1 MLMPARRLRRQFRL
15 VPALLVP
22 TARAVG
28 WVPAL
33 AAFALSLGLLALAV
47 RPDLALPPADLV
59 RWLRL
64 AMIVAALG
72 YAFLLDDPSEPTT
85 EGVAGSL
92 LLRRTLRVVLLL
104 PATAAWWVAVV
115 WRIRAVHPGLPLPV
129 AALTLEAAAL
139 LAVTLAL
146 AAAGSHLAPERRG
159 GVVAA
164 PALLTLATAAFL
176 LPAQVTL
183 YAQPGSAAWD
193 GAHQR
198 WALLLGLALAAF
210 AAASR
215 DPAHRRL
222 PSWLHGLDHWLTRG
236 RAAPA
241 EAGRSGSPDATGRVE
256 RSIG

>member
-1 MLMPARRLRRQFRL
+1 M
-15 VPALLVP
+15 
-22 TARAVG
+22 
-28 WVPAL
+28 
-33 AAFALSLGLLALAV
+33 
-47 RPDLALPPADLV
+47 
-59 RWLRL
+59 
-64 AMIVAALG
+64 
-72 YAFLLDDPSEPTT
+72 
-85 EGVAGSL
+85 AGSL

-183 YAQPGSAAWD
+183 YAQPGSAAARTAPTSAGPCCSGWPW
-193 GAHQR
+193 R
-198 WALLLGLALAAF
+198 PSPPPAATPPT
-210 AAASR
+210 AS
-215 DPAHRRL
+215 
-222 PSWLHGLDHWLTRG
+222 PSWLRGLDHWLTRG

-241 EAGRSGSPDATGRVE
+241 SRALRIA
-256 RSIG
+256 

>member
-1 MLMPARRLRRQFRL
+1 MPATRIGRQLRL

-28 WVPAL
+28 WAPPMAG
-33 AAFALSLGLLALAV
+33 FALSLGLLALAV
-47 RPDLALPPADLV
+47 RPGLELPAERLML
-59 RWLRL
+59 WLRISMT
-64 AMIVAALG
+64 AGALG
-72 YAFLLDDPSEPTT
+72 CAFLLDDPSEPTT

-92 LLRRTLRVVLLL
+92 LLRRSLRVALLL
-104 PATAAWWVAVV
+104 PATAAWWIAAL
-115 WRIRAVHPGLPLPV
+115 WRVRAVHPGLPLPV

-139 LAVTLAL
+139 LAVTVAL
-146 AAAGSHLAPERRG
+146 AAAGSRLAPERRG

-164 PALLTLATAAFL
+164 PALLALASAGFL
-176 LPAQVTL
+176 LPTQVTL
-183 YAQPGSAAWD
+183 YAQPGSATWD

-222 PSWLHGLDHWLTRG
+222 PSRLRGLTPWLARG
-236 RAAPA
+236 RAARA
-241 EAGRSGSPDATGRVE
+241 EAGRSGSPDAAGRVE
-256 RSIG
+256 RSVG

>member
-1 MLMPARRLRRQFRL
+1 MPARRLRRQFRL

-28 WVPAL
+28 WAPAL

-92 LLRRTLRVVLLL
+92 LLRRSLRVVLLL
-104 PATAAWWVAVV
+104 PATAAWWAAVL
-115 WRIRAVHPGLPLPV
+115 WRVQEVHPELPLPV

-139 LAVTLAL
+139 LAVTMAL
-146 AAAGSHLAPERRG
+146 AAAGSRLAPERRG

-164 PALLTLATAAFL
+164 PALLALTSAAFL
-176 LPAQVTL
+176 LPARVAL
-183 YAQPGSAAWD
+183 YAQPGSAAWT
-193 GAHQR
+193 GAHRR
-198 WALLLGLALAAF
+198 WALLLGLALATF

-222 PSWLHGLDHWLTRG
+222 PSQLRRLAPGLARG
-236 RAAPA
+236 RAARA
-241 EAGRSGSPDATGRVE
+241 EAERSGSHDAAGRVE
-256 RSIG
+256 RSVG

>member
-1 MLMPARRLRRQFRL
+1 MPRLRRQLRL

-28 WVPAL
+28 WAPPL
-33 AAFALSLGLLALAV
+33 AGFALSLGLLALVV
-47 RPDLALPPADLV
+47 RPGLELPAGRLV
-59 RWLRL
+59 LWLRL
-64 AMIVAALG
+64 VMTVGALG
-72 YAFLLDDPSEPTT
+72 CAFLLDDPSEPTT

-92 LLRRTLRVVLLL
+92 LLRRALRVALLL
-104 PATAAWWVAVV
+104 PATAVWWVAVV
-115 WRIRAVHPGLPLPV
+115 WRVRAVHPGLPLPV

-139 LAVTLAL
+139 LAVTVAL
-146 AAAGSHLAPERRG
+146 AAAGSRLAPERRG

-164 PALLTLATAAFL
+164 PALLALASAAFL

-183 YAQPGSAAWD
+183 YAQPGSAAWE

-198 WALLLGLALAAF
+198 WALLLVLAPAAF

-222 PSWLHGLDHWLTRG
+222 LSRLRPGPAGSPRSAIGRARRG
-236 RAAPA
+236 PDVRASRDARRAAP
-241 EAGRSGSPDATGRVE
+241 P
-256 RSIG
+256 

>member
-1 MLMPARRLRRQFRL
+1 MPGGWLRRQLRL

-28 WVPAL
+28 WAPPL
-33 AAFALSLGLLALAV
+33 AGFALSLGLLALAV
-47 RPDLALPPADLV
+47 RPGLELPAGRLV
-59 RWLRL
+59 LWLRL
-64 AMIVAALG
+64 AMTVGALG
-72 YAFLLDDPSEPTT
+72 CAFLLDDPSEPTT

-92 LLRRTLRVVLLL
+92 LLRRTLRVALLL
-104 PATAAWWVAVV
+104 PATAAWWTAVV
-115 WRIRAVHPGLPLPV
+115 WRVRAVHPELPLPV

-139 LAVTLAL
+139 LAITVAL
-146 AAAGSHLAPERRG
+146 AAAGSRLAPERRG

-164 PALLTLATAAFL
+164 PALLALTSAAFL

-193 GAHQR
+193 GGHQR

-222 PSWLHGLDHWLTRG
+222 TSRLRGLTRWLTRG
-236 RAAPA
+236 RAARA
-241 EAGRSGSPDATGRVE
+241 EAGRSGSPHAAERVE
-256 RSIG
+256 RPVG